1 MAITR
6 AKATAHHLHKGQEH
20 QAQASRSFKK
30 AAETNTNVLTSG
42 VVALQQLNELTP
54 EVRELFD
61 EIMALTDVK
70 EIKAQL
76 KLADDDISLQG
87 TRIELKLQLFEV
99 RSRLEHKWQVGISVF
114 DENDCDEGLA
124 KTRREGVHR
133 GELNKNALLIY
144 RT

>member
-1 MAITR
+1 MMKE

-30 AAETNTNVLTSG
+30 AADTNTNVLTSG

-61 EIMALTDVK
+61 EIMVLTDVK

-76 KLADDDISLQG
+76 KLADGDISLQG
-87 TRIELKLQLFEV
+87 TKDELKLRLFEV

-114 DENDCDEGLA
+114 DENDCNEGLA
-124 KTRREGVHR
+124 KTRRESFHR
-133 GELNKNALLIY
+133 NELKKHTLLLC